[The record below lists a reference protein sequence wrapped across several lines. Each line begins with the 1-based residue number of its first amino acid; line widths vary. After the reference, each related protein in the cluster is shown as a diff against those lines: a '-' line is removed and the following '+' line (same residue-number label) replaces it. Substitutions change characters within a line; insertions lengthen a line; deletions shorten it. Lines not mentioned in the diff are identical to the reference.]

1 MQVTILNFQIFVLN
15 GSRGRDEIEKLRSK
29 RGTRVSS
36 KMHQKESTILRKMH
50 TVHEMPRLMAD
61 TLRTQNI
68 LPSRKKEH
76 VLVTDELVRK

>member
-1 MQVTILNFQIFVLN
+1 M
-15 GSRGRDEIEKLRSK
+15 
-29 RGTRVSS
+29 SS
-36 KMHQKESTILRKMH
+36 KMHQKESTKLRKMH

-76 VLVTDELVRK
+76 VLVTDKFVRK